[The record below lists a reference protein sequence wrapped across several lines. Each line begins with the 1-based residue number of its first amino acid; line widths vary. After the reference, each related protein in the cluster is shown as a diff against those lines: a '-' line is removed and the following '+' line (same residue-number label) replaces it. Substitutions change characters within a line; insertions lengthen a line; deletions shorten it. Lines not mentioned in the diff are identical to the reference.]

1 MATFQPDLEKLRAL
15 WGDDPPAESFEDFL
29 TVTIKDGAGLVQRSP
44 THLFGDSVRVLPY
57 HDLDGEENV
66 QDADA
71 NSYARGD
78 QGLAEIFKPGE
89 FGYMMKHHRG
99 EAQHQGRL
107 LAPPVAPDA
116 MKAHLKLQDTHVA
129 LVMGVADRA
138 GQPGVITVHNPQGYP
153 HNKGREDRTD
163 QTWDEKK
170 KFVGRFG
177 EVEYSM
183 IFFKPSF
190 PDYASPAVAQAMVD
204 NIRTMGIGFNAVNDY
219 PSENYDGHDPLAAYD
234 VERIREHAAHMVR
247 AIAGDEA
254 GRKESLEWFK
264 QDAHQLYCSEFAHVA
279 TSAGIHCPLNAA
291 TFVPLVGAPTWERFA
306 AMVTCHNRGE
316 EAPFQTLNK
325 NPLIQHVKL
334 TIAADDL
341 RPLPDYAPPETR
353 GAEARKLAFPPLSAD
368 QIIQLAV
375 AELFPDTPTEITKAR
390 TSRPADIIARLCPD
404 LLALL
409 AGASTGSQPQPKAD
423 AAHITGA
430 AARPEQ
436 LASDSLFVPPSLL
449 HFVAKGHCPDG
460 LLGLSYE
467 GHGLHFSLVRP
478 ASD

>member
-1 MATFQPDLEKLRAL
+1 MPTFEPDLDKLRAL
-15 WGDDPPAESFEDFL
+15 WGSDPPADSFEDFL
-29 TVTIKDGAGLVQRSP
+29 TVTIESGDGLVQRSP
-44 THLFGDSVRVLPY
+44 THVFGRAVRVLPY

-71 NSYARGD
+71 TPYPRGD
-78 QGLAEIFKPGE
+78 QALAEIFKPGE

-99 EAQHQGRL
+99 EAAYQGRRI
-107 LAPPVAPDA
+107 APPMAPDA
-116 MKAHLKLQDTHVA
+116 MRAHLKLQDTHVA
-129 LVMGVADRA
+129 LVIGVADRA
-138 GQPGVITVHNPQGYP
+138 GHPGVITVHNPQGYP

-163 QTWDEKK
+163 QTWEQKK
-170 KFVGRFG
+170 RFVGRFG
-177 EVEYSM
+177 EPEYSM
-183 IFFKPSF
+183 VFFKPSF
-190 PDYASPAVAQAMVD
+190 PSYTCPAVARAMVD
-204 NIRTMGIGFNAVNDY
+204 NICTMGVGFNAVNDY

-291 TFVPLVGAPTWERFA
+291 TFVPLVGEPVWLRFA
-306 AMVTCHNRGE
+306 EMVACHNRGG

-325 NPLIQHVKL
+325 NPLIHHVGL
-334 TIAADDL
+334 SLAPEDL
-341 RPLPDYAPPETR
+341 RPLPHYAPAELR
-353 GAEARKLAFPPLSAD
+353 EAEARKLAFPPLNAK
-368 QIIQLAV
+368 QIIELAM
-375 AELFPDTPTEITKAR
+375 AELFPDDR
-390 TSRPADIIARLCPD
+390 RPDAKPDAGGRAERLKHFCPD
-404 LLALL
+404 LLAAL
-409 AGASTGSQPQPKAD
+409 AGDPADPHPQTG
-423 AAHITGA
+423 AAQLTGA
-430 AARPEQ
+430 AARPDQ

-460 LLGLSYE
+460 LLGLNYE

-478 ASD
+478 RKD